1 MAQDPSDQNYHDI
14 VKSAWEQQSCDLV
27 DSLQKVQQESIKFN
41 KNSFGN
47 IRKRKE
53 RIERRLKGI
62 QSSLERVD
70 SARLVYLQ
78 RDLQKEYDA
87 ILSQQEI
94 HWYQKARVDWIKLG
108 DHNTKFFHTK
118 TIIRRKRNKIHGIHL
133 PNGIWCTDDSTLKDE
148 AQNYFKKLFCAPNLS
163 NIIGMDDGHLSPSL
177 NNEACQSLSKQV
189 TKDEVTQALNQM
201 NPFKAPGPDGFQ
213 GIFFKQ
219 YWHIVGDDVTH
230 LISVA
235 FETGEFPQSL
245 SETLVALIPKV
256 DCPTNFKEFR
266 PISLC
271 NTVYKLITKILVN
284 RLRPFLNQI
293 VGPYQSSFLPGKGT
307 TDNAIILQEAIHSMR
322 NSKRKKGDMV

>member
-1 MAQDPSDQNYHDI
+1 
-14 VKSAWEQQSCDLV
+14 
-27 DSLQKVQQESIKFN
+27 
-41 KNSFGN
+41 
-47 IRKRKE
+47 
-53 RIERRLKGI
+53 
-62 QSSLERVD
+62 
-70 SARLVYLQ
+70 
-78 RDLQKEYDA
+78 
-87 ILSQQEI
+87 
-94 HWYQKARVDWIKLG
+94 
-108 DHNTKFFHTK
+108 
-118 TIIRRKRNKIHGIHL
+118 
-133 PNGIWCTDDSTLKDE
+133 
-148 AQNYFKKLFCAPNLS
+148 
-163 NIIGMDDGHLSPSL
+163 
-177 NNEACQSLSKQV
+177 V
-189 TKDEVTQALNQM
+189 TKDEVTHALNQM
-201 NPFKAPGPDGFQ
+201 NPFKAPGSDGFQ

-230 LISVA
+230 LILFA
-235 FETGEFPQSL
+235 FETGEFPLSL